1 MEGRNK
7 TEKETQKPA
16 RKIQWHPAFVAAMK
30 LELREYSEY
39 LYFESEH
46 VLNKGAIAADLL
58 LIKKENISMENY
70 DWGEF
75 LGRHNLI
82 EYKGIGAALNWKV
95 FSKGLAYAYLYVSQE
110 KKDEDRNWDEVTLTF
125 LRRAKPVKLL
135 KMLKKNNF
143 SVEKADDG
151 VYYIGNKL
159 AFKVQIIVLKEV
171 SFERHPWLSALSR
184 DLNAE
189 NLMELFRWER
199 KLAEG
204 EDRSN
209 AEAVM
214 EVVARANKEIFKQ
227 IGDDEIMGEALME
240 LVKPRIDVLLAEKD
254 AEMAEKVAEKDEELQ
269 IKDAQLQ
276 SIDKKLKNS
285 ENKLREEEAENSR
298 LRKEVE
304 NLKKQLNSVNKIAM
318 L

>member
-1 MEGRNK
+1 M
-7 TEKETQKPA
+7 
-16 RKIQWHPAFVAAMK
+16 
-30 LELREYSEY
+30 
-39 LYFESEH
+39 
-46 VLNKGAIAADLL
+46 
-58 LIKKENISMENY
+58 
-70 DWGEF
+70 
-75 LGRHNLI
+75 
-82 EYKGIGAALNWKV
+82 

-110 KKDEDRNWDEVTLTF
+110 KKDEDRNWDEITLTF

-135 KMLKKNNF
+135 KMLKKNDF

-159 AFKVQIIVLKEV
+159 AFKVQIIVLREV
-171 SFERHPWLSALSR
+171 SFERHPWLSALSS

-189 NLMELFRWER
+189 NLMDLFRWER

-240 LVKPRIDVLLAEKD
+240 LLKPRIDVLLAEKD
-254 AEMAEKVAEKDEELQ
+254 EQLQ
-269 IKDAQLQ
+269 IKDEQLQSKDEQLQSKDEQLQSKDEQLQ
-276 SIDKKLKNS
+276 SIDKKLQNS
-285 ENKLREEEAENSR
+285 ENKLKEDEAEISR